1 MCLRFVAGL
10 THLQHESYQQ
20 FFNKELGLH
29 CIKRPLST
37 FDTSYHSYYHHNSNF
52 HIYENSELS
61 NKLDIL
67 HFHLLYESQNTK
79 LCQTLSQ
86 SMKNPSL
93 HLGRD
98 RLKLYLFDILCFSF
112 FLNHTNVTWNFVN
125 LSILDEQ
132 EMEFFI
138 NSLKHNN
145 FVFKRLKVFASE
157 GYNQMTINP
166 LMKLLMLSHNLQE
179 CYISTDLSIL
189 EHLSDVVKLLVQ
201 LMKQPLLKNLHFHF
215 ASYPHKYHIQL
226 EEISCLLSELESTLQ
241 TNSMLQEL
249 YISIGDTPT
258 DIGYLVNSL
267 IKGVTKNKTIQSF
280 SFSWSDFIWNR
291 EENLDLP
298 KHVIL
303 DKTIEHLLRDN
314 NTLQALYLDISD
326 RLIQSL
332 HVVEFNTPLD
342 ALGIGWSPRLTTAL
356 LPHQI
361 KGLQYLQ
368 FNSQPFSLLP
378 LFYFCPNL
386 EMLEIRL
393 QDTVTELFTI
403 LQTNTTLKHLRV
415 WITKPDNM
423 GPSLQDMLTQIR

>member
-1 MCLRFVAGL
+1 MTFSSELHQFLKQSVKEDYFGLITAFTLYDEESYQFLHLSIQEFLSAWWIAKHEKTEEIFEEQFHNDHFRMCLRFVAGL
-10 THLQHESYQQ
+10 THLQHERYQQ

-37 FDTSYHSYYHHNSNF
+37 FDTSYHSYCHHNSNF
-52 HIYENSELS
+52 NIDDNSEPS

-93 HLGRD
+93 HLGRN

-112 FLNHTNVTWNFVN
+112 FLNHTNVTWNFLD

-132 EMEFFI
+132 EMQFFI
-138 NSLKHNN
+138 KSLKLNN
-145 FVFKRLKVFASE
+145 LVFKQLKVSVLE

-166 LMKLLMLSHNLQE
+166 LMKLLMLYHNLQE
-179 CYISTDLSIL
+179 CYISTQLSML
-189 EHLSDVVKLLVQ
+189 EHLSDVVTLLIQ
-201 LMKQPLLKNLHFHF
+201 LMKQPHLKSLHFHF
-215 ASYPHKYHIQL
+215 IYYPHKYHIQF
-226 EEISCLLSELESTLQ
+226 EEISCLLSELEDTLQ

-249 YISIGDTPT
+249 DIDIGDTPT

-280 SFSWSDFIWNR
+280 SFSWSDLIWNR
-291 EENLDLP
+291 EVKLDLP
-298 KHVIL
+298 EHVIL

-326 RLIQSL
+326 CLIQSL
-332 HVVEFNTPLD
+332 NVVEFNTPLN
-342 ALGIGWSPRLTTAL
+342 ALGIGWSP
-356 LPHQI
+356 
-361 KGLQYLQ
+361 
-368 FNSQPFSLLP
+368 
-378 LFYFCPNL
+378 
-386 EMLEIRL
+386 
-393 QDTVTELFTI
+393 
-403 LQTNTTLKHLRV
+403 
-415 WITKPDNM
+415 
-423 GPSLQDMLTQIR
+423 